1 MRFEHFGINVPDA
14 RAMAE
19 WLVKHCGM
27 RVLRAINTAPYTCF
41 LADERG
47 MSVIEIYT
55 NPAGPIPDYSRQHP
69 LQFHWAFAVD
79 DPDEVKD
86 RLVAAGA
93 SVVEEIWLEDGSH
106 LFMLRDPW
114 GVPLQL
120 CKRTKPL

>member
-27 RVLRAINTAPYTCF
+27 RVLRAMTTAPYTCF
-41 LADERG
+41 LADESG
-47 MSVIEIYT
+47 NSIIEIYT
-55 NPAGPIPDYSRQHP
+55 NPAGPIPDYPHQHP

-79 DPDEVKD
+79 DPDADKD

-114 GVPLQL
+114 GVPLQI